1 VATFNNFLG
10 KFAQKL
16 SLYTRIFLAFDE
28 ATPPLARTNNDIH
41 IEHYYAVSAST
52 STPRCLATSEPR
64 LSPQEKL
71 RACFAGLDRFE
82 KIPFAPCSDGSA
94 ELDEESGA
102 PVTLHYKNR
111 FMKNQTT
118 HCGRYI
124 CSNRAECF
132 AMELGLTM
140 FLEYTRYRRITQNT
154 AVIVTDS
161 YSLLVALETGPTTV
175 QEGTLRRL

>member
-1 VATFNNFLG
+1 
-10 KFAQKL
+10 
-16 SLYTRIFLAFDE
+16 
-28 ATPPLARTNNDIH
+28 
-41 IEHYYAVSAST
+41 
-52 STPRCLATSEPR
+52 
-64 LSPQEKL
+64 
-71 RACFAGLDRFE
+71 
-82 KIPFAPCSDGSA
+82 
-94 ELDEESGA
+94 
-102 PVTLHYKNR
+102 VTLHYKNR